1 MARKNYTD
9 ESRRQAV
16 DLYRSTPGATLRGI
30 AADLGISR
38 HTLHDWVDAQ
48 TATAGTTGADATAG
62 WPTLTHRLR
71 CRPLSSRSPSAWGG

>member
-9 ESRRQAV
+9 LFRRQAV

-38 HTLHDWVDAQ
+38 HTQPISDYSIFGLATDHNGGPNVGSGAGGADDAQ
-48 TATAGTTGADATAG
+48 
-62 WPTLTHRLR
+62 
-71 CRPLSSRSPSAWGG
+71 C